1 MKKMK
6 SWIVGFGLLISN
18 MALGQTV
25 QDGLTFLDRHQPNR
39 AKQVFESL
47 VASAPTGENY
57 FYLGYY
63 FLHRRDWDSAKAA
76 FEKGKAADPKN
87 YLNQVGLASIL
98 VGQNNVNAA
107 KVEFDRILAETK
119 SKNPDVLY
127 RIAEAYE
134 MYYILGKEDSF
145 NASNNDPAE
154 SIRLI
159 DLIQEKTKKLPT
171 PDQYIVKGDAYLI
184 KNDGGNAVT
193 AYEQALL
200 QDPKNVKA
208 KIKIGVVYL
217 RGKNYKETQ
226 ARYKEALDLDSNY
239 APGIKRYGE
248 YLIVGNQYKNAS
260 RYFRKY
266 LEKAE
271 ATPEVT
277 LETAKLL
284 FLSKDYEGA
293 MKFTNEAESKGVKDN
308 DIFRMRGY
316 SNVEMGNFQQGI
328 DNLDGMVKRGVKPF
342 YQDDIYFGK
351 GYQGLGKD
359 SLAIAYFEKAAP
371 LDTNNNVYSMI
382 HDIRFK
388 QKRYADAS
396 VAGLNSIN
404 WKKKKNQTVGSGDYF
419 KVAMDLYLTAAYI
432 NKADTIARPAMAMR
446 ADSMFAKAIE
456 VNDKWPPFYINR
468 ARTNNFID
476 YTGTKWLGREHY
488 EKFLTA
494 VETQKADKASQYKE
508 DKNQLFEA
516 YKYLGGYNLS
526 VTKDEAKAKEM
537 FLKAQEIKADDPDIK
552 AYFNPEPATAPKK

>member
-6 SWIVGFGLLISN
+6 SWILGLGLLVSN
-18 MALGQTV
+18 MAFAQTV
-25 QDGLTFLDRHQPNR
+25 QDGLNFIDRHQPNR

-76 FEKGKAADPKN
+76 FEKGRLADPKN
-87 YLNQVGLASIL
+87 FLNQVGLASIL

-119 SKNPDVLY
+119 NKNPEILY

-154 SIRLI
+154 AIRLI
-159 DLIQEKTKKLPT
+159 DLIQEKTKKIPT
-171 PDQYIVKGDAYLI
+171 PEQYIVKGDAYLI

-193 AYEQALL
+193 AYEQAVL

-226 ARYKEALDLDSNY
+226 ARYKEALDIDSNY

-293 MKFTNEAESKGVKDN
+293 MKYTGEAESKGVKDN

-316 SNVEMGNFQQGI
+316 SHVEMGNFQQGI

-359 SLAIAYFEKAAP
+359 SLAIAFFEKAAP
-371 LDTNNNVYSMI
+371 LDTNNNIYSMI
-382 HDIRFK
+382 HDIRYK
-388 QKRYADAS
+388 QKRYSDAS
-396 VAGLNSIN
+396 VAARNSID
-404 WKKKKNQTVGSGDYF
+404 WKKKKNQVVGSGDYF

-432 NKADTIARPAMAMR
+432 NRADTIARPAMAMR

-468 ARTNNFID
+468 ARANNFVD
-476 YTGTKWLGREHY
+476 FTGTKWLGRENY

-508 DKNQLFEA
+508 DKNQMFEA
-516 YKYLGGYNLS
+516 YKYLGGYHLS
-526 VTKDEAKAKEM
+526 VTKDEAKAKEL
-537 FLKAQEIKADDPDIK
+537 FTKAQEIKADDPDIK
-552 AYFNPEPATAPKK
+552 AYFNPEPAPKK